1 VILWTVRLAVPD
13 LTTGAGLMAAF
24 SAAIADRCMMD
35 AMRDHDNLT
44 AYLLELLAPLGPISA
59 RRMFGGVGLF
69 HGGMMFGLIARDEL
83 FLKVS
88 DANRSAYEAAGEG
101 PFSYDTKHGVHTIQS
116 YWRCPP
122 ELLDDA
128 ENFQDWAR
136 QAVEA
141 AVVAARGKKP
151 SRRPRSATPSS
162 PGR

>member
-1 VILWTVRLAVPD
+1 
-13 LTTGAGLMAAF
+13 
-24 SAAIADRCMMD
+24 
-35 AMRDHDNLT
+35 MRDHDKLT

-88 DANRSAYEAAGEG
+88 DANRAAYEAAER
-101 PFSYDTKHGVHTIQS
+101 PRSAMIRSTACIRSSHTGDVRRNCWTI
-116 YWRCPP
+116 
-122 ELLDDA
+122 A

-141 AVVAARGKKP
+141 AVAAARSQEGGPQAPERCRP
-151 SRRPRSATPSS
+151 SPDR
-162 PGR
+162 